1 MRQRFKLND
10 YDIEV
15 DYGSHVVH
23 RLYDRFDGYDTGYLD
38 YVLELFFTDK
48 AVSDFLI
55 NDVRIGED
63 VVVIDEDSGISF
75 AMNIGSDTFYIKT
88 IYNSY
93 EDTMRIGDM
102 QKVLNF
108 GRQCGLRVRE
118 FRRKER
124 VYA

>member
-15 DYGSHVVH
+15 DYGYHVVH
-23 RLYDRFDGYDTGYLD
+23 RLYDRFDGLDTGYLD
-38 YVLELFFTDK
+38 YVLELFFTD
-48 AVSDFLI
+48 ATVSEFLI

-63 VVVIDEDSGISF
+63 IVVIDEDSGITF
-75 AMNIGSDTFYIKT
+75 AVNIGRDLFYIKT

-102 QKVLNF
+102 QKVLRF
-108 GRQCGLRVRE
+108 GRQYGLRVRE
-118 FRRKER
+118 FRRKEH

>member
-15 DYGSHVVH
+15 DYGAHVVH

-75 AMNIGSDTFYIKT
+75 AVNIGSDTFYIKT

-102 QKVLNF
+102 QKVINF
-108 GRQCGLRVRE
+108 GRKYGLRVRE

>member
-23 RLYDRFDGYDTGYLD
+23 RLYDRFDGLDTGYLD
-38 YVLELFFTDK
+38 YVLELFFTNK
-48 AVSDFLI
+48 AVSEFLI

-63 VVVIDEDSGISF
+63 IVVIDEDSGITF
-75 AMNIGSDTFYIKT
+75 AVNIGRDLFYIKT

-93 EDTMRIGDM
+93 EDTIRIGNM
-102 QKVLNF
+102 QKVLRF
-108 GRQCGLRVRE
+108 GRQYGLRVRE
-118 FRRKER
+118 FRRKEH

>member
-15 DYGSHVVH
+15 DYGSQVVH
-23 RLYDRFDGYDTGYLD
+23 RLYDRFDGLDTGYLD
-38 YVLELFFTDK
+38 YVLELFFTD
-48 AVSDFLI
+48 ATVSEFLI

-63 VVVIDEDSGISF
+63 IVVIDEDSGITF
-75 AMNIGSDTFYIKT
+75 AVNIGRDLFYIKT

-102 QKVLNF
+102 QKVLRF
-108 GRQCGLRVRE
+108 GRQYGLRVRE
-118 FRRKER
+118 FRRKEH

>member
-15 DYGSHVVH
+15 DYGSHVLH
-23 RLYDRFDGYDTGYLD
+23 RLYDRFDDLDTGYLD
-38 YVLELFFTDK
+38 YVLELFFTDA
-48 AVSDFLI
+48 AVSEFLI
-55 NDVRIGED
+55 NDVRIGENI
-63 VVVIDEDSGISF
+63 VVIDEDSGITF
-75 AMNIGSDTFYIKT
+75 AVNIGKDLFYIKT

-102 QKVLNF
+102 QKVLRF
-108 GRQCGLRVRE
+108 GRQYGLRVRE
-118 FRRKER
+118 FRRKEP